1 MRLHCSCIWSLIEAG
16 KTIVVPS
23 VHGQAFS
30 VLKIGMKTEALAMA
44 DGECL
49 QIPLIRTLKAL

>member
-1 MRLHCSCIWSLIEAG
+1 M
-16 KTIVVPS
+16 VPS